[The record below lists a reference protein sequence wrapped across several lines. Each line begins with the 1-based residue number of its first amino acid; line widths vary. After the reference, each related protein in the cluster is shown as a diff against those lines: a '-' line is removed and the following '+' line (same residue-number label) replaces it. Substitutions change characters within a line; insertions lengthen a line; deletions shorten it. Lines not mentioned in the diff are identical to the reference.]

1 MPARGA
7 VADMPDP
14 MLRASPSA
22 SSAPEGIQHAGMVRT
37 AQAAAI
43 SAAGPSGAWSGLF
56 YRRKSE
62 STIVSSSERI
72 RQDVIGM

>member
-1 MPARGA
+1 
-7 VADMPDP
+7 
-14 MLRASPSA
+14 
-22 SSAPEGIQHAGMVRT
+22 MVRA